1 MQADHMLTA
10 EKAKPAKRAPAE
22 LNVDDFLNGGF
33 MSVDAQQDQLS
44 DSGNSEGEAGDDAAT
59 MDSDAEQDAH
69 DMTSAAADSDANS
82 ASESDGELHPS
93 TL

>member
-1 MQADHMLTA
+1 MQADHMMTA

-44 DSGNSEGEAGDDAAT
+44 DSGDSEGEAGDDAAT

-69 DMTSAAADSDANS
+69 DMTSAAADANS
-82 ASESDGELHPS
+82 VSESDGELHPS